1 MFFNWNRDREEKEIL
16 KVKQGDAS
24 AMRNLYEEHIGY
36 LTAVCSRYVVNDDD
50 VKDVLQ
56 ESFIK
61 IFSSVGRFEYRG
73 KGSVRAWLTRVV
85 VNESLTFLKRN
96 VRLEEVPYP
105 DEQLPDR
112 AEEEEPDVA
121 SISPETVQ
129 EMVQQLP
136 KGYRTVFNLY
146 VFEHK
151 SHKEIAELL
160 GIKPDTSASQLH
172 KAKELLTRMIKDYKM
187 RNYG

>member
-36 LTAVCSRYVVNDDD
+36 LTAVCSRYVVNEDD

-61 IFSSVGRFEYRG
+61 IFASVGKFEYRG

-85 VNESLTFLKRN
+85 VNESLSFLKRSP
-96 VRLEEVPYP
+96 RLEVVYP
-105 DEQLPDR
+105 EWELPDTV
-112 AEEEEPDVA
+112 EEEAPDVVD
-121 SISPETVQ
+121 IPPEAIQ
-129 EMVQQLP
+129 QMVQQLP
-136 KGYRTVFNLY
+136 KGYRTVFCLY
-146 VFEHK
+146 AFEHR
-151 SHKEIAELL
+151 SHKEIADLL
-160 GIKPDTSASQLH
+160 GIKPDSSASQLH
-172 KAKELLTRMIKDYKM
+172 KAKEMLSGMVKEYKM
-187 RNYG
+187 RNHG

>member
-16 KVKQGDAS
+16 RVKQGDAS
-24 AMRNLYEEHIGY
+24 AMRSLYDEHIGY
-36 LTAVCSRYVVNDDD
+36 LTAVCSRYVVNEDD

-61 IFSSVGRFEYRG
+61 IYSSVGKFEYRG

-85 VNESLTFLKRN
+85 VNESLSFLRKSP
-96 VRLEEVPYP
+96 RLEVPYP
-105 DEQLPDR
+105 ESELPDR
-112 AEEEEPDVA
+112 ADGEEPDVA
-121 SISPETVQ
+121 SVSAEAIQ
-129 EMVQQLP
+129 EMVQRFP

-160 GIKPDTSASQLH
+160 GIKPDSSASQLH
-172 KAKELLTRMIKDYKM
+172 KAKDLLTRMIKDYKM

>member
-24 AMRNLYEEHIGY
+24 AMRNLYEEHIGC
-36 LTAVCSRYVVNDDD
+36 LTAVCSRYVVNEDD

-56 ESFIK
+56 ESFIR
-61 IFSSVGRFEYRG
+61 IFASVGKFEYRG

-85 VNESLTFLKRN
+85 VNESLGFLKKSP
-96 VRLEEVPYP
+96 RLEVAYP
-105 DEQLPDR
+105 DSELPDR
-112 AEEEEPDVA
+112 AEEEGLDVA
-121 SISPETVQ
+121 SIPPEAIQ

-146 VFEHK
+146 VFEQK
-151 SHKEIAELL
+151 SHKEIAGLL
-160 GIKPDTSASQLH
+160 GIKPDSSASQLH
-172 KAKELLTRMIKDYKM
+172 KAKEQLSRMIKDYKM